1 MDDERITR
9 PDDETDADLKGE
21 YTAPAAETDDAK
33 DAPYGTAELPK
44 KSRPVKIKFIL
55 ATIPV
60 VLITAALLELGKN
73 TLLGWFLA
81 GAALIAAIVLH
92 VTFFREKKFIW
103 RFLAYLLFLAAM
115 GGAVRLSGPP
125 AKQIPAV
132 KHKDPFVTDVV
143 TVTEGQLT
151 GVFTKDMAVEVYAG
165 IPYAAPPVGD
175 LRWKEPQPAAHWD
188 GVRACDT
195 FAPRSM
201 QATNGVI
208 MDTLTQIVGYHNFKI
223 TTKDNFTEAM
233 SEDSLYLNIW
243 KPSGDLK
250 NCPVL
255 FFIHGGSL
263 TGGSTSYSEYN
274 GEALARKGII
284 VVNCAYRLGIFGY
297 YANEALAA
305 ESPNGTT
312 GNYGLLDQIAAL
324 QWVHDNIAA
333 FGGDPEQIT
342 VAGESA
348 GASSVNAICVSPLAK
363 GLFRYAIAESS
374 GITAKHPYHTFRSME
389 SALTDDVDI
398 MEEFGVTSIEELRKL
413 PAEQLVN
420 TAHNPSA
427 MTLDGYA
434 ITEQPYKTYEKGEN
448 NEQALL
454 NGFNVHE
461 AEYFAFL
468 QKVTAGDYVKA
479 LREIVGDFAEEMA
492 AVVPP
497 FPLDKDYSLAIVEQG
512 GDAKGSFDRVLSAA
526 WFTYSHYNWSR
537 LLAAKGVPVYEYYF
551 TKHNRSLGNAHGGE
565 MPYAYG
571 NLDAH
576 DWLYDESDYALSET
590 MMQYWVNF
598 VRTGDP
604 NGEGLTQWNRFNDD
618 ATQVLELGDAV
629 AMREDPNL
637 AIYAVIDKYQDTF
650 AAEPQEEK

>member
-1 MDDERITR
+1 MGDERR
-9 PDDETDADLKGE
+9 DDLPAPQTDMPED
-21 YTAPAAETDDAK
+21 AER
-33 DAPYGTAELPK
+33 PYGTAK
-44 KSRPVKIKFIL
+44 KVKKNRRVKVKFVV
-55 ATIPV
+55 AT
-60 VLITAALLELGKN
+60 VLVAAFYAVLFELGKN
-73 TLLGWFLA
+73 TVWGWCLA
-81 GAALIAAIVLH
+81 GAVVLAAVVLH
-92 VTFFREKKFIW
+92 VTVLGRKKFIW
-103 RFLAYLLFLAAM
+103 RFLLYLVFLAAL
-115 GGAVRLSGPP
+115 GGVFRLSGPP
-125 AKQIPAV
+125 AKRIPAV
-132 KHKDPFVTDVV
+132 NEKSPAVTGVV

-151 GVFTKDMAVEVYAG
+151 GVFTEDKQVEVYAG
-165 IPYAAPPVGD
+165 IPYAAPPVGE
-175 LRWKEPQPAAHWD
+175 LRWKEPQPAAPWD

-201 QATNGVI
+201 QAGSGVI
-208 MDTLTQIVGYHNFKI
+208 MDTLTQIVGYHNFKVS
-223 TTKDNFTEAM
+223 TKDNFTEAM
-233 SEDSLYLNIW
+233 SEDSLYLNVW
-243 KPSGDLK
+243 KPAGEIK

-263 TGGSTSYSEYN
+263 TSGSTSYSEYN

-297 YANEALAA
+297 FASEELAA

-342 VAGESA
+342 IAGESA
-348 GASSVNAICVSPLAK
+348 GASSVNAVCVSPLAK

-374 GITAKHPYHTFRSME
+374 GITARHPYHTFRSMK
-389 SALTDDVDI
+389 SALKSGRDV
-398 MEEFGVTSIEELRKL
+398 MEEFDASSTADLRKL
-413 PAEQLVN
+413 PADKLLSTQF
-420 TAHNPSA
+420 NPSA
-427 MTLDGYA
+427 MTVDGYA
-434 ITEQPYKTYEKGEN
+434 ITEQPYLTYEKGEN

-461 AEYFAFL
+461 AEYFAFM
-468 QKVTAGDYVKA
+468 QKVTKDNYVEA
-479 LREIVGDFAEEMA
+479 LREIVGDYAEEMA
-492 AVVPP
+492 ALVPP
-497 FPLDKDYSLAIVEQG
+497 AELDKEYTLAIVELG

-537 LLAAKGVPVYEYYF
+537 LLTAQGVPVYEYYF

-576 DWLYDESDYALSET
+576 DWLYDDSDYALSET

-604 NGEGLTQWNRFNDD
+604 NGDGLPVWNRFSDD
-618 ATQVLELGDAV
+618 PTQVLELGDV
-629 AMREDPNL
+629 IAMREDPNL
-637 AIYAVIDKYQDTF
+637 PIYAVIDKYQNTF
-650 AAEPQEEK
+650 TE